1 MRILIVEDS
10 KVLRD
15 YLALGLRRAGFA
27 VDTLGDGRAAL
38 HQIEEVGYDVV
49 ILDRMLPGLNGD
61 AVLVALRQQACD
73 CRVLILSARD
83 RVEDRIEGLELG
95 ADDYLIK
102 PFAFDELL
110 ARVRTLVRRRYDV
123 LSPEIALGDLRIHL
137 TRKEVF
143 KKGTSIPLPPRE
155 FALLEYLAVRRGQLV
170 SRTEIEQH
178 IYDDRV
184 EPMSNV
190 VDAAIYCLR
199 RRIDDR
205 TGPSLIKTRRGQG
218 YILETIP

>member
-49 ILDRMLPGLNGD
+49 ILDRMLPG
-61 AVLVALRQQACD
+61 
-73 CRVLILSARD
+73 
-83 RVEDRIEGLELG
+83 
-95 ADDYLIK
+95 
-102 PFAFDELL
+102 
-110 ARVRTLVRRRYDV
+110 
-123 LSPEIALGDLRIHL
+123 
-137 TRKEVF
+137 
-143 KKGTSIPLPPRE
+143 
-155 FALLEYLAVRRGQLV
+155 
-170 SRTEIEQH
+170 
-178 IYDDRV
+178 
-184 EPMSNV
+184 
-190 VDAAIYCLR
+190 R

-218 YILETIP
+218 YILETHP